1 MGLRGLSCRLKEVRS
16 WKTEA
21 RSRNTYFFKEII
33 MKFKFEKLVIWQKA
47 MDFGED
53 INNFSGTFPKK
64 EIFNL
69 SSQILRTGDS
79 IALNIS
85 EGSIGQSNPEFRRFM
100 GYSIRSLAEV
110 VTCLHKAKRR
120 KYYTEQEFNTYYNNA
135 FNLMNMMI
143 AFKKSIK

>member
-1 MGLRGLSCRLKEVRS
+1 
-16 WKTEA
+16 
-21 RSRNTYFFKEII
+21 
-33 MKFKFEKLVIWQKA
+33 MKFKFENLIIWQKA

-53 INNFSGTFPKK
+53 INEMSSQFPKK
-64 EIFNL
+64 EMYNL
-69 SSQILRTGDS
+69 TSQINRAVDS

-85 EGSIGQSNPEFRRFM
+85 EGSIGQTNPEFRRFM

-120 KYYTEQEFNTYYNNA
+120 KYINETEFAKYYDES

-143 AFKKSIK
+143 AFRKKIN